1 MDSLMATFEGIFSNG
16 VSVAVGM
23 AMGTF
28 ALVAAIDFIWKVLT
42 TLLSEENQ
50 IALLIRCSVKYGMI
64 SALITNYAEWS
75 QLFQESLMSVGAA
88 VGGGS
93 VSAAEMKLPGTLFL
107 KGMDNLQPILQTAFD
122 SKISLTSLDGF
133 FLGLMLLLVY
143 IFGLLCYLIIAA
155 QMFLCWME
163 WYIIGACAVI
173 FIAFLPNDSTK
184 FMGEKA
190 IGAVVATGVK
200 LMVLSVVLS
209 GVLDAIN
216 TLPLATDPT
225 NSQCWVNIGTMGI
238 LAWLSWQ
245 APGMAAGLLAGSP
258 SLSADNAK
266 GPGAAAANAFG
277 GGHPGSGGR
286 IPGPAKGE
294 IPQTY
299 KAATNISSS
308 PKK

>member
-1 MDSLMATFEGIFSNG
+1 MLWQRAKYFLKQTCFRQKVFSRGIRVNII
-16 VSVAVGM
+16 
-23 AMGTF
+23 TY
-28 ALVAAIDFIWKVLT
+28 VL
-42 TLLSEENQ
+42 
-50 IALLIRCSVKYGMI
+50 GMI
-64 SALITNYAEWS
+64 
-75 QLFQESLMSVGAA
+75 
-88 VGGGS
+88 
-93 VSAAEMKLPGTLFL
+93 
-107 KGMDNLQPILQTAFD
+107 
-122 SKISLTSLDGF
+122 
-133 FLGLMLLLVY
+133 
-143 IFGLLCYLIIAA
+143 CYGVIAA
-155 QMFLCWME
+155 QIFITWVE
-163 WYIIGACAVI
+163 WYVIGACAVI

-200 LMVLSVVLS
+200 LMVMGVVLS
-209 GVLDAIN
+209 GVLEAIN

-225 NSQCWVNIGTMGI
+225 NSQCWINIGTMGI

-299 KAATNISSS
+299 KAATNITSSS
-308 PKK
+308 KK

>member
-1 MDSLMATFEGIFSNG
+1 MLAKFESLYSSG
-16 VSVAVGM
+16 VGVAVGM
-23 AMGTF
+23 AITTF
-28 ALVAAIDFIWKVLT
+28 SLVAAIDFIWKVLK

-50 IALLIRCSVKYGMI
+50 IILLIRCCIKYGMI
-64 SALITNYAEWS
+64 AALITNYESWS
-75 QLFQESLMSVGAA
+75 NLFLDSLMTAGAA
-88 VGGGS
+88 IGGGG
-93 VSAAEMKLPGTLFL
+93 VSGGDLKLPGTVFEKGLQNL
-107 KGMDNLQPILQTAFD
+107 KPILDMMVQN
-122 SKISLTSLDGF
+122 
-133 FLGLMLLLVY
+133 LGSIYSIPMALINIITYVLGM
-143 IFGLLCYLIIAA
+143 ICYGVIAA
-155 QMFLCWME
+155 QIFITWVE

-200 LMVLSVVLS
+200 LMVMGVVLS
-209 GVLDAIN
+209 GVLEAIN

-225 NSQCWVNIGTMGI
+225 NSQCWINIGTMGI

>member
-1 MDSLMATFEGIFSNG
+1 MDAMLAKFESLYSSG
-16 VSVAVGM
+16 VGVAVGM
-23 AMGTF
+23 AISTF
-28 ALVAAIDFIWKVLT
+28 SLVAAIDFIWKVLK

-50 IALLIRCSVKYGMI
+50 IVLLIRCCVKYGMI
-64 SALITNYAEWS
+64 AALITNYESWS
-75 QLFQESLMSVGAA
+75 NLFLDSLMTAGTAI
-88 VGGGS
+88 GGGS
-93 VSAAEMKLPGTLFL
+93 FSGGELKLPGTVFEKGLENL
-107 KGMDNLQPILQTAFD
+107 KPILD
-122 SKISLTSLDGF
+122 MMVRN
-133 FLGLMLLLVY
+133 LGSIYSIPMALINIITYVLGM
-143 IFGLLCYLIIAA
+143 ICYGVIAA
-155 QMFLCWME
+155 QIFITWVE

-200 LMVLSVVLS
+200 LMVLGVVLS
-209 GVLDAIN
+209 GVLEAIN

-225 NSQCWVNIGTMGI
+225 NSQCWINIGTMGI

>member
-1 MDSLMATFEGIFSNG
+1 MDAMLAKFESLYSSG
-16 VSVAVGM
+16 VGVAVGM
-23 AMGTF
+23 AISTF
-28 ALVAAIDFIWKVLT
+28 SLVAAIDFIWKVLK

-50 IALLIRCSVKYGMI
+50 IVLLIRCCVKYGMI
-64 SALITNYAEWS
+64 AALITNYESWS
-75 QLFQESLMSVGAA
+75 NLFLDSLMTAGAA
-88 VGGGS
+88 IGGGG
-93 VSAAEMKLPGTLFL
+93 VSGGDLKLPGTVFEKGLQNL
-107 KGMDNLQPILQTAFD
+107 KPILDMMVQN
-122 SKISLTSLDGF
+122 
-133 FLGLMLLLVY
+133 LGSIYSIPMALINIITYVLGM
-143 IFGLLCYLIIAA
+143 ICYGVIAA
-155 QMFLCWME
+155 QIFITWVE
-163 WYIIGACAVI
+163 WYVIGACAVI

-200 LMVLSVVLS
+200 LMVMGVVLS
-209 GVLDAIN
+209 GVLEAIN

-225 NSQCWVNIGTMGI
+225 NSQCWINIGTMGI

-299 KAATNISSS
+299 KAATNITSSS
-308 PKK
+308 KK

>member
-1 MDSLMATFEGIFSNG
+1 MDAMLAKFEALYSSG
-16 VSVAVGM
+16 VGVAVGM
-23 AMGTF
+23 AITTF
-28 ALVAAIDFIWKVLT
+28 SLVAAIDFIWKVLK

-50 IALLIRCSVKYGMI
+50 IILLIRCCIKYGMI
-64 SALITNYAEWS
+64 AALITNYESWS
-75 QLFQESLMSVGAA
+75 NLFLDSLVTAGAA
-88 VGGGS
+88 IGGGG
-93 VSAAEMKLPGTLFL
+93 VSGGDLKLPGTVFEKGLQNL
-107 KGMDNLQPILQTAFD
+107 KPILDLMVQN
-122 SKISLTSLDGF
+122 
-133 FLGLMLLLVY
+133 LGSIYSIPMALINIITYVLGM
-143 IFGLLCYLIIAA
+143 ICYGVIAA
-155 QMFLCWME
+155 QIFITWVE
-163 WYIIGACAVI
+163 WYVIGACAVI

>member
-1 MDSLMATFEGIFSNG
+1 MLAKFESLYSSG
-16 VSVAVGM
+16 VGVAVGM
-23 AMGTF
+23 AISTF
-28 ALVAAIDFIWKVLT
+28 SLVAAIDFIWKVLK

-50 IALLIRCSVKYGMI
+50 IVLLIRCCVKYGMI
-64 SALITNYAEWS
+64 AALITNYESWS
-75 QLFQESLMSVGAA
+75 NLFLDSLMTAGAA
-88 VGGGS
+88 IGGGG
-93 VSAAEMKLPGTLFL
+93 VSGGDLKLPGTVFEKGLQNL
-107 KGMDNLQPILQTAFD
+107 KPILESVVRSAG
-122 SKISLTSLDGF
+122 SISSIPMALMHLVVYV
-133 FLGLMLLLVY
+133 LGM
-143 IFGLLCYLIIAA
+143 ICYGIIAA
-155 QMFLCWME
+155 QIFICWVE

-173 FIAFLPNDSTK
+173 FIAFLPNDNTK

-200 LMVLSVVLS
+200 LMVMGVVLS
-209 GVLDAIN
+209 GVLEAIN

-225 NSQCWVNIGTMGI
+225 NSQCWINIGTMGI

-277 GGHPGSGGR
+277 GGGR
-286 IPGPAKGE
+286 IGGGGTPRPTHGE